1 MYQEIDLKKWNRKS
15 QFDFFKDYDIPFFN
29 ITANVDITNLHL
41 FCKSRGVPF
50 FLGSFFFSTKA
61 INEIEEF
68 RYRIKDDGVIC
79 YNKIDAGSTIL
90 HDDNTFSFC
99 YFEYI
104 DDLIRFCEEGKKEIQ
119 IQKTKK
125 GLDPKLNSDNL
136 IHYSSIP
143 WISFT
148 SIQHARKF
156 RTGDSIPKLVFGKF
170 FKEGDRLKM
179 PLSVEVHHALLD
191 GYHVSEYFK
200 KYQEL
205 MDEVMI

>member
-1 MYQEIDLKKWNRKS
+1 MYKEIDLNNWKRKS

-29 ITANVDITNLHL
+29 ITADVDVTNLHR
-41 FCKSRGVPF
+41 FCKSQKSPF
-50 FLGSFFFSTKA
+50 FLSLLFYSTKA

-68 RYRIKDDGVIC
+68 RYRIKGDGVIC
-79 YNKIDAGSTIL
+79 YDKIDAGSTIL
-90 HDDNTFSFC
+90 MDDNTFSFC

-104 DDLIRFCEEGKKEIQ
+104 DDLQQFIEVGNKEIE
-119 IQKTKK
+119 TLKK
-125 GLDPKLNSDNL
+125 KKCLDPKLNADNL

-148 SIQHARKF
+148 SVQHARKL

-170 FKEGDRLKM
+170 YKDGHRLNM

-200 KYQEL
+200 KYQGL
-205 MDEVMI
+205 MDSL

>member
-1 MYQEIDLKKWNRKS
+1 MYQEIDLNKWNRKS

-29 ITANVDITNLHL
+29 ITANVDVTNLHR
-41 FCKSRGVPF
+41 FCKNRNLPF
-50 FLGSFFFSTKA
+50 FLSSLFFSTKA

-68 RYRIKDDGVIC
+68 RYRIKDNGVIC
-79 YNKIDAGSTIL
+79 YDKIDAGSTIL
-90 HDDNTFSFC
+90 MDDNTFSFC

-104 DDLIRFCEEGKKEIQ
+104 DDVRQFIEVGNKEIE
-119 IQKTKK
+119 ILKKKK
-125 GLDPKLNSDNL
+125 GLDPKLNADNL

-156 RTGDSIPKLVFGKF
+156 RTGDSIPKLVFGKYY
-170 FKEGDRLKM
+170 KDGDCLKM

-191 GYHVSEYFK
+191 GYHVSEYFN
-200 KYQEL
+200 KYQKL
-205 MDEVMI
+205 MDGL